1 VLDEVSLRP
10 GTAGDTPFIL
20 DLGAR
25 TLAASVSPYRPAPDA
40 LLQQSYDRLI
50 AFAGGQSNITIIA
63 ESALERVGFV
73 LAFDAL
79 PDEVTGLP
87 QGFVAYMAVEPH
99 ARRRGIGHA
108 LLTAIEDAARERG
121 LPHVALMVTED
132 NMPARQMYAQAGYV
146 TERRLLCKAL

>member
-1 VLDEVSLRP
+1 MRP
-10 GTAGDTPFIL
+10 GTAADADFIV
-20 DLGAR
+20 DLGSR
-25 TLAASVSPYRPAPDA
+25 TLAANLSEMRPAPDA
-40 LLQQSYDRLI
+40 LLRRSYERLV
-50 AFAGGQSNITIIA
+50 AFVDEQPHLVFVA
-63 ESALERVGFV
+63 ESPLERLGFV

-99 ARRRGIGHA
+99 ARRRGVGRA
-108 LLTAIEDAARERG
+108 LLTAVEDESRRRG

-132 NMPARQMYAQAGYV
+132 NAPARQMYAQAGYV